1 MRIRSIDR
9 RMDVPRS
16 FSASQAPQRLEKRLA
31 SLRTLEWVNIAWL
44 AVLLLWWAPGW
55 QQAPVPT
62 GTWQRTLAF
71 LPVAGLLAVGGWYW
85 HRKLQQL
92 RDGRSL
98 EDAMPVLHR
107 AGRYARRA
115 LTALTVAMAVSWV
128 AGVGGTA
135 DRAWATLLI
144 LFAWAEY
151 LNYFHVQLMHDT
163 RSDLARLA
171 RTRRLRPSWLAS
183 DLAAWQESSSSP

>member
-9 RMDVPRS
+9 TTDVPRS

-55 QQAPVPT
+55 QQAPVPV

-92 RDGRSL
+92 RDGRPL

-107 AGRYARRA
+107 VCRYARRT
-115 LTALTVAMAVSWV
+115 LTAMTIAMAVSWV
-128 AGVGGTA
+128 ADVGATA
-135 DRAWATLLI
+135 DRAWATLFI

-151 LNYFHVQLMHDT
+151 FNYFHVQLMHDT
-163 RSDLARLA
+163 RSDLARLR
-171 RTRRLRPSWLAS
+171 RTRRLRRSWLAS
-183 DLAAWQESSSSP
+183 DLAAWQEISR

>member
-9 RMDVPRS
+9 RTDVPRS

-55 QQAPVPT
+55 QQAPVPA

-107 AGRYARRA
+107 ACRYARRT
-115 LTALTVAMAVSWV
+115 LTAMTIAMAVSWV
-128 AGVGGTA
+128 AAVGATA

-163 RSDLARLA
+163 RSDLARLR
-171 RTRRLRPSWLAS
+171 RTRRLRRSWLAS
-183 DLAAWQESSSSP
+183 DLAAWQEISR